1 MGIFSEKS
9 KLNNKDIRETL
20 RKIDSLDY
28 KQIEIFKGFCDKYDY
43 NGVNEFEFAKI
54 LREIKKDRVKLGF
67 SQIDIRNIE
76 DAF

>member
-9 KLNNKDIRETL
+9 KLNSKDIHQAL

-28 KQIEIFKGFCDKYDY
+28 KQRDKFKEICDKYDY
-43 NGVNEFEFAKI
+43 NGVDKFEFAKI
-54 LREIKKDRVKLGF
+54 LREIKKDRIELGF
-67 SQIDIRNIE
+67 SKIDIENIK